1 MAFKRTRL
9 WISVF
14 LIFLLCPQITLAL
27 GNTTLSVRES
37 LPFSID
43 RDGSFT
49 FTGDFL
55 IYQIDDE
62 YWSADKNPRKLDMS
76 QDHIVRWQS
85 MAYEEGNPVSSKT
98 ILRYGADIYAGSTSE
113 RDRQYPAGSHQNPYS
128 SLEDALEAVNDGYQ
142 CKLHLLSDITLE
154 NPCSLYRDCTI
165 DGGDHTIFFDC
176 NSVLFVQ
183 DADLKIELCV
193 LKKESKASYTDRM
206 IKAEKSK
213 LNFYDCELSGSFL
226 ETASMVELK
235 DSRLSVTGGGLT
247 MQSKE
252 YSVLIDSDNSGIS
265 ISDSRL
271 TCTGIHA
278 TAINISGGSCSMAN
292 SSCTLWGELGRMI
305 EASGSRLSLYGN
317 TFTGHLSKG
326 DGRSLYVDEI
336 CTLLQ
341 DEDNSEVFD

>member
-1 MAFKRTRL
+1 MAFKRIRL
-9 WISVF
+9 RISVF
-14 LIFLLCPQITLAL
+14 LIFLFYSQIAVAL
-27 GNTTLSVRES
+27 GVQEQ
-37 LPFSID
+37 LPYSID
-43 RDGSFT
+43 RDGTFS

-62 YWSADKNPRKLDMS
+62 YWSADKKPRKLDMS

-85 MAYEEGNPVSSKT
+85 MAYEEGNPVSSKR
-98 ILRYGADIYAGSTSE
+98 IMRHGADIYAGSTYS
-113 RDRQYPAGSHQNPYS
+113 RDRQYPAGSIQNPYQTI
-128 SLEDALEAVNDGYQ
+128 EDALALANEGYK
-142 CKLHLLSDITLE
+142 CKVHLLSDMEMERSFTLTQ
-154 NPCSLYRDCTI
+154 DCRI
-165 DGGDHTIFFDC
+165 DGADHTIYFIDDA
-176 NSVLFVQ
+176 VLFVQ
-183 DADLKIELCV
+183 DADVELELCV
-193 LKKESKASYTDRM
+193 LKKDDSYCEDKM
-206 IKAEKSK
+206 IRAEKST
-213 LNFYDCELSGSFL
+213 LSFFDCELAGNYA

-235 DSRLSVTGGGLT
+235 NSRLNFTGGGLT

-252 YSVLIDSDNSGIS
+252 YSVLIKSSDSSIS
-265 ISDSRL
+265 INDSRL

-278 TAINISGGSCSMAN
+278 TAISISGGSCSMSN